1 MSFAR
6 RSYNAIILHAAWHLL
21 PDDHEWLEE
30 WVETELQQREEQ
42 DELDRTNPKRLKS
55 DFLCEVDHL
64 EMFSKEKLPWPPEVE
79 QDHPDVWQRCRHL
92 PRRAIECTHRIAWG
106 HCHALGIL
114 AFMSLGYTRK
124 CLNVFRNM
132 LNDMLCCAM
141 HRSTVSFTRC
151 TRAHP

>member
-6 RSYNAIILHAAWHLL
+6 RSYNAIILHAALHLL

-30 WVETELQQREEQ
+30 WVETEQEAAW
-42 DELDRTNPKRLKS
+42 TNPKKLKT
-55 DFLCEVDHL
+55 DFKYEVDHL
-64 EMFSKEKLPWPPEVE
+64 EMFSKEQLPWPPEVE

-92 PRRAIECTHRIAWG
+92 PRRAVECTHRIAWG
-106 HCHALGIL
+106 HCQALGIL
-114 AFMSLGYTRK
+114 AFMSLGYARK
-124 CLNVFRNM
+124 CLNVLRNM
-132 LNDMLCCAM
+132 LNDMLRCAM

>member
-6 RSYNAIILHAAWHLL
+6 QSYNATILDAAWHLL

-30 WVETELQQREEQ
+30 W
-42 DELDRTNPKRLKS
+42 LDAARTNPKKAKT
-55 DFLCEVDHL
+55 DFKYEVGHL
-64 EMFSKEKLPWPPEVE
+64 EMFAKEQLPWPPEVE

-114 AFMSLGYTRK
+114 AFMSLGYARK
-124 CLNVFRNM
+124 CLNVLRNM